1 MDLINDL
8 ENEMA
13 FAFFVEKKH
22 SQTIDSENSLALI
35 RNIRSSLVRVA
46 TTRTDP
52 DRPAEPK
59 RAAGAVHG

>member
-22 SQTIDSENSLALI
+22 SHTIDSENSLALI
-35 RNIRSSLVRVA
+35 RNLRSSLVRVA
-46 TTRTDP
+46 ATSTDP
-52 DRPAEPK
+52 DRSAELE